1 MEEKFIAAWAANR
14 EKAAALG
21 LRLRPVAPE
30 EAMKPA
36 RRQLSGAAESAH
48 NGAHRRAVAV
58 RIPSA
63 AYRGGDSLAEITVGI
78 YQYRG
83 DGGCVVIAEGAQ
95 LDDTAMQKAQQQ
107 GVTVLRTDL
116 PVFEAALKVHE
127 LIK

>member
-1 MEEKFIAAWAANR
+1 MEAGNEGVERIV
-14 EKAAALG
+14 EG
-21 LRLRPVAPE
+21 LRP
-30 EAMKPA
+30 M

-83 DGGCVVIAEGAQ
+83 DGGSVVI
-95 LDDTAMQKAQQQ
+95 
-107 GVTVLRTDL
+107 GVN
-116 PVFEAALKVHE
+116 PVVMSKGFP
-127 LIK
+127 